1 MAGKLPPT
9 PMGVPPG
16 HSFWNDWYEKLR
28 SLVNDSIV
36 SFSDLDFSGSN
47 LTSIATRNH
56 NDLQNIQGGV
66 AGQYNHLTNA
76 ELAALSAIPTL
87 ASGTYT
93 PTLTNVT
100 NVAASANSAAQYLR
114 VGSMVTVSGAV
125 TIDPTAAGSTIL
137 DISVP
142 VASNFASVGQLAGTA
157 NAPAVNENAGI
168 FANITDDRAR
178 LQFTAVAT
186 GNSVWY
192 FHFTYRII

>member
-1 MAGKLPPT
+1 MAKLPPT
-9 PMGVPPG
+9 PVGVPPG
-16 HSFWNDWYEKLR
+16 HNYWNDWYEKLR
-28 SLVNDSIV
+28 TLINETTVAFTS
-36 SFSDLDFSGSN
+36 LDFTGSN

-56 NDLQNIQGGV
+56 NDLQSIQGGV

-76 ELAALSAIPTL
+76 ELAALNALPTF

-93 PTLTNVT
+93 PTLTNIT

-125 TIDPTAAGSTIL
+125 TVDPTAAGSTVL
-137 DISVP
+137 DISLP
-142 VASNFASVGQLAGTA
+142 IASNFASVGQLAGTA
-157 NAPAVNENAGI
+157 NAPAPNESGAV

-186 GNSVWY
+186 INAVWY

>member
-9 PMGVPPG
+9 PVGVPPG

-28 SLVNDSIV
+28 SLINESIV
-36 SFSDLDFSGSN
+36 SFTDLNFSGSN
-47 LTSIATRNH
+47 ITSIATRNH

-76 ELAALSAIPTL
+76 ELAALNAVPTL

-125 TIDPTAAGSTIL
+125 TIDPTAAGSTVL

-142 VASNFASVGQLAGTA
+142 IASNFASVGQLAGTG
-157 NAPAVNENAGI
+157 NAPAVNETAGI

-186 GNSVWY
+186 GNNVWY